1 MWQVLAAIAGVGST
15 VLSASQQRKAGKA
28 AQQDARRQA
37 DALRDNIAMIE
48 LTAIQQHNDRVQQ
61 LQDFAS
67 QARAMSAYM
76 GRDDR
81 SVDAIMKRA
90 EADKN
95 RDLQR
100 IKLQSL
106 LEVSQTLA
114 EANALEYTGKA
125 QRQAASAQSVATL
138 LSGMAKTASI
148 ASQ

>member
-1 MWQVLAAIAGVGST
+1 MWQVLAAIAGVGAAGI
-15 VLSASQQRKAGKA
+15 SAYQQRKAGKA

-37 DALRDNIAMIE
+37 DAMRNSIAMIE

-67 QARAMSAYM
+67 HARAMSAYM

-95 RDLQR
+95 KDLQR

-125 QRQAASAQSVATL
+125 QRQAAAAQSVSTL
-138 LSGMAKTASI
+138 LNAASKAASSGAN
-148 ASQ
+148 